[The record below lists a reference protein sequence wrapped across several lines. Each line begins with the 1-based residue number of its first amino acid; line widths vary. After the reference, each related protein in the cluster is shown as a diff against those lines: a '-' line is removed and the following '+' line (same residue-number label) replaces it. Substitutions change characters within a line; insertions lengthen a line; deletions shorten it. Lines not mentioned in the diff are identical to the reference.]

1 VTCSWLLF
9 CTTVVLGIWA
19 WFDLKER
26 RHKRRLERRLE
37 DLATTLRRKLVEPKG
52 KREWQ

>member
-9 CTTVVLGIWA
+9 CSGVVLGIWA

-26 RHKRRLERRLE
+26 RHKRHLVRQLDGLTNYLKQVLEARR
-37 DLATTLRRKLVEPKG
+37 VG
-52 KREWQ
+52 Q